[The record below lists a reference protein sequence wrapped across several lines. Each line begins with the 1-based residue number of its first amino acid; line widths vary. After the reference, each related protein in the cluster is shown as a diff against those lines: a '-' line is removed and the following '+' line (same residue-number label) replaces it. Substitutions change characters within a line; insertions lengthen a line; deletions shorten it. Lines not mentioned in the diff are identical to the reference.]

1 MATSKST
8 KTEDSVK
15 KTEGPLS
22 YVGPNIFK
30 LGLTQYKVYIGGVP
44 EFPDIVQEE
53 QKIRLSRLFV
63 SVSKLSDVM
72 STIETRGTVYNKF
85 YNDGLSVRRELN

>member
-22 YVGPNIFK
+22 YVGPNIPK
-30 LGLTQYKVYIGGVP
+30 LGLTQY
-44 EFPDIVQEE
+44 
-53 QKIRLSRLFV
+53 
-63 SVSKLSDVM
+63 
-72 STIETRGTVYNKF
+72 
-85 YNDGLSVRRELN
+85 